1 MEMLKDSLISI
12 NLSTYKK
19 LLEKIVD
26 GQQLTNADLVLLS
39 IIRKDISKV
48 VDIPPINKLIDGIKQ
63 VQKTLKD
70 FDLSKDEEEIIND
83 AKYGV

>member
-26 GQQLTNADLVLLS
+26 GQQLTNAD
-39 IIRKDISKV
+39 
-48 VDIPPINKLIDGIKQ
+48 
-63 VQKTLKD
+63 
-70 FDLSKDEEEIIND
+70 
-83 AKYGV
+83 

>member
-39 IIRKDISKV
+39 IIRRDISKA

>member
-39 IIRKDISKV
+39 IIRKDISKA
-48 VDIPPINKLIDGIKQ
+48 VDTPPINKLIDGIKQ